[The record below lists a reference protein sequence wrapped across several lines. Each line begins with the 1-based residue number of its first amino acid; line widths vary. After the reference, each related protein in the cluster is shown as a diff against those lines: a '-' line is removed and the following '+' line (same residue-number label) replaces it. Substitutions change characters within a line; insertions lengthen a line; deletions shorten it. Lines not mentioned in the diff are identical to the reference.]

1 MQGKKNYQEKMF
13 TSFQLSEHVPKD
25 NFYRRLKDLL
35 EIHWL
40 YKATKKY
47 YGTEGQES
55 IDPVVFFKLILIGYL
70 ENQPSDRKI
79 ISMARMRL
87 DMLYFIGYDID
98 EPLPWHSTLSR
109 TRQLY
114 GEEVFQ
120 QLFRQVL
127 KQCIEKGM
135 VAGRRQA
142 VDSVFVK
149 ANASMDSLLE
159 KEILEDGVVYTQSL
173 KEDDNQQEPSGNQHP
188 SNNTHYSTTDPDARI
203 STKPGKP
210 SQLNY
215 LAQVSVDTGCH
226 VITNIEAHH
235 ADNRDSE
242 CLAEVADHTINNL
255 QSEGLLVEEIIAD
268 TNYSSGATLQYL
280 KDKNVTGYI
289 PNAGGYK
296 KDREGF
302 RYDQQNDEYVCQ
314 QGNKLVYKKD
324 VVARGRYRKVYYSSS
339 KDCSDCPL
347 RSQCIGKSAIKKIT
361 ITMDKPLYDQMQA
374 RMETPKGERM
384 MKLRQSTVE
393 PVLGTLINYLG
404 MKRVNVI
411 GIKQAGKCMLMAA
424 LAYNLKKLLK
434 FSAPKAQIM
443 IKAMGKWQKAL
454 KTVFLSLW
462 VFALCYRINK
472 RGRLKF
478 SMENICSFKNLIA
491 L

>member
-1 MQGKKNYQEKMF
+1 MQGKKIYQEKMF
-13 TSFQLSEHVPKD
+13 TSFQLSERVSQD

-35 EIHWL
+35 EMHWL

-70 ENQPSDRKI
+70 ENQPSDRRI
-79 ISMARMRL
+79 ISMASMRL

-120 QLFRQVL
+120 QLFREVL

-149 ANASMDSLLE
+149 ANAGMDSLLE
-159 KEILEDGVVYTQSL
+159 KEILEDGVVYAQSL
-173 KEDDNQQEPSGNQHP
+173 KEDDTQQKPSGNQHP
-188 SNNTHYSTTDPDARI
+188 TNDTHYSTTDPDARM

-210 SQLNY
+210 IQLNY

-226 VITNIEAHH
+226 VITNIEAHY

-242 CLAEVADHTINNL
+242 CLAEVVDHTINNL

-268 TNYSSGATLQYL
+268 TNYSSGTSLQYL
-280 KDKNVTGYI
+280 EDKNITGYI
-289 PNAGGYK
+289 PNVGGYK

-302 RYDQQNDEYVCQ
+302 TYDEQNDQYICP
-314 QGNKLVYKKD
+314 QGNKLLYKKD
-324 VVARGRYRKVYYSSS
+324 VLGRAGRYRKVYYSST
-339 KDCSDCPL
+339 KDCLDCPL

-361 ITMDKPLYDQMQA
+361 VTLDKPLFDQMQA
-374 RMETPKGERM
+374 RMETHKAKRM

-404 MKRVNVI
+404 MRRVNTI

-424 LAYNLKKLLK
+424 LAYNLKKLLRFCK
-434 FSAPKAQIM
+434 PKAGIM
-443 IKAMGKWQKAL
+443 IKTMGKCQQKAL
-454 KTVFLSLW
+454 KTLFSALWIPALS
-462 VFALCYRINK
+462 YRINK
-472 RGRLKF
+472 AWSLKF
-478 SMENICSFKNLIA
+478 RMVNI
-491 L
+491 